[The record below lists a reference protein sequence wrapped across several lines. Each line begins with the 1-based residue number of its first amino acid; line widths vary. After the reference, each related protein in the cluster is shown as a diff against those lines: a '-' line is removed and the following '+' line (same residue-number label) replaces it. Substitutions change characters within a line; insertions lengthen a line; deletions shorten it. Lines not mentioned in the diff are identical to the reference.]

1 MVIQLYELAGK
12 GDVKL
17 SPHCWKSVYSVSH
30 KQLAFERVGVK
41 FLEKERIAFSGQK
54 LMPILRDGERV
65 VYDSWAIA
73 RYLEQTYPER
83 PSLFGG
89 MIGIGETRFINDW
102 TNKVQIFAFRR
113 LFIRD
118 AYDHV
123 DPEEQ
128 AHYRATR
135 EARFSQSQEQVRSGR
150 PVNENDVAPPEDGY
164 GGAYGNTLEE
174 MQADRDTRIHDVRR
188 LLEPVRTVVASQPY
202 LAGGQPGYADYSVLG
217 PFIWAK
223 SVSRFRLLEAD
234 DPIHAWRDRMFRLFD
249 GLGHATGYAV

>member
-1 MVIQLYELAGK
+1 VVIQLYELAGK

-17 SPHCWKSVYSVSH
+17 SPHCWKSVYALSH

-54 LMPILRDGERV
+54 LMPILRDGESV
-65 VYDSWAIA
+65 VCDSWAIA

-89 MIGIGETRFINDW
+89 AIGMGETRFINDW

-150 PVNENDVAPPEDGY
+150 PVNKNDVAPPEDGY

-174 MQADRDTRIHDVRR
+174 MQADRDTRIHEVRR
-188 LLEPVRTVVASQPY
+188 LLEPVRVVAASQPY

-249 GLGHATGYAV
+249 GLGHATGHPV